1 MQDVTKD
8 RNKYI
13 GGSDIPIIMGISQFK
28 TRFDL
33 LLEKAEQKEND
44 FTGNEYTEY
53 GNVLEPKI
61 RDYINSIDKYIAFKE
76 DKKINGDIRCH
87 VDGYNGVEV
96 LEIKTTSQIYK
107 DVDDYMVY
115 LVQLL
120 FYMNE
125 LNSDLGVLAV
135 YERPSDFNEE
145 FDKDRLTTYEVK
157 RSDYTNLIE
166 KIYKEIDNFRND
178 LEKVKNNPLM
188 TEEELLPNT
197 LTSVSNALIQ
207 VEEQL
212 KAFDELNKKQKEL
225 KEQLKNL
232 MQEYG
237 VTKWTTNNGTKI
249 TLVKD
254 SEDKVVRK
262 FNEKLFK
269 ENNQD
274 LWDEYSEETIQKGKA
289 GYVRIT
295 LKEEE

>member
-1 MQDVTKD
+1 MQDVTID

-13 GGSDIPIIMGISQFK
+13 GGSDIPIIMGISHFK
-28 TRFDL
+28 SRFDL
-33 LLEKAEQKEND
+33 LLEKANQKEND

-61 RDYINSIDKYIAFKE
+61 RDYINSTDKYIAFKE
-76 DKKINGDIRCH
+76 DKQINGDIRCH
-87 VDGYNGVEV
+87 VDGYNGIEV

-107 DVDDYMVY
+107 EVNDYMVY

-145 FDKDRLTTYEVK
+145 FDKDRLTIYEVK

-166 KIYKEIDNFRND
+166 KIYKEIDSFRND
-178 LEKVKNNPLM
+178 LEKVKNNPLI
-188 TEEELLPNT
+188 TEEELLPNN

-237 VTKWTTNNGTKI
+237 VTKWTTNSGTKI
-249 TLVKD
+249 TLVQD

>member
-8 RNKYI
+8 RNKFI
-13 GGSDIPIIMGISQFK
+13 GGSDIAIIMGISQFK

-33 LLEKAEQKEND
+33 LLEKANQKEND
-44 FTGNEYTEY
+44 FIGNEYTEY
-53 GNVLEPKI
+53 GNIMEPKI
-61 RDYINSIDKYIAFKE
+61 RNYINGTDKYIAFKE

-87 VDGYNGVEV
+87 MDGYNGIEV

-107 DVDDYMVY
+107 EVDDYMVY

-125 LNSDLGVLAV
+125 VDSDLGVLAV

-145 FDKDRLTTYEVK
+145 FDKDRLTIYEVK

-188 TEEELLPNT
+188 TEEELLPNN
-197 LTSVSNALIQ
+197 LTSVSNALLQ

-237 VTKWTTNNGTKI
+237 VTKWTTNSGTKI